1 MPGRALWAPGHRAF
15 LFPLSSDCRKR
26 PSFPHDLPWAP
37 VGRLKLL
44 LVRDGGG
51 PGPGER
57 QTVKDSLGKQTHTH
71 THTHTHTPPHQWTH
85 TDTHTRH
92 GPGARHSQGQL
103 GARSCFPISGDTHT
117 HRHTHT
123 PSVHAD
129 THTHTHTAS
138 VDTHTDTHTPH
149 QWTHTHTHTP
159 VSLSCLADAETLSRR
174 GK

>member
-57 QTVKDSLGKQTHTH
+57 QTVKDSLGTHTH
-71 THTHTHTPPHQWTH
+71 THTHTHTPSV
-85 TDTHTRH
+85 D
-92 GPGARHSQGQL
+92 
-103 GARSCFPISGDTHT
+103 T

-123 PSVHAD
+123 AWAGGETQSRAAWGQVLLPHQWGHTHTQTHTHPFSG
-129 THTHTHTAS
+129 HTHTHTYCIS
-138 VDTHTDTHTPH
+138 
-149 QWTHTHTHTP
+149 
-159 VSLSCLADAETLSRR
+159 
-174 GK
+174 